1 MSSKPTVILVP
12 GAWHTEHTYHKLI
25 PDLERRGYKT
35 RAIRNPSVGQPSGD
49 GLVDRDAVHLR
60 SVIDPYLAAG
70 TDVIVAAHSYGGSVV
85 SPALADYAWKKDEA
99 GRGRVLGLVYIT
111 AFILPE
117 GKSAAQIMY
126 PHDPER
132 APMQADENGF
142 LQPPDPYVFYN
153 DLPEAEQRELHA
165 GLLPNPGNVGT
176 VPGKGAPWLRVPTVY
191 LKTAK
196 DIILPADVQQGMLN
210 AIEGSEQVRVVELDS
225 SHSPMLSMP
234 EKVGDA
240 VALAEEL
247 GRERLAK
254 EGLA

>member
-12 GAWHTEHTYHKLI
+12 GAWHTEHTYHKLV

-35 RAIRNPSVGQPSGD
+35 RAIRNPSLGKPAAD
-49 GLVDRDAVHLR
+49 GLVEKDAEHLR

-70 TDVIVAAHSYGGSVV
+70 TDVIVAAHSYGGGVL
-85 SPALADYAWKKDEA
+85 SPALADYSWKKDE
-99 GRGRVLGLVYIT
+99 GGKGRVLGLVYIA

-117 GKSAAQIMY
+117 GKTFAQTMY
-126 PHDPER
+126 PPNGESN
-132 APMQADENGF
+132 MKADENGF
-142 LQPPDPYVFYN
+142 LPPPDPHVFYN
-153 DLPEAEQRELHA
+153 DLPESEQRELYA
-165 GLLPNPGNVGT
+165 GLLPQPGNIGTEVGR
-176 VPGKGAPWLRVPTVY
+176 GAPWQRVPTVY
-191 LKTAK
+191 VKTAQ
-196 DIILPADVQQGMLN
+196 DIILPADVQQRMVD
-210 AIEGSEQVRVVELDS
+210 AVEGGEKMRVVLLDS

-247 GRERLAK
+247 GRARLAE